1 MGLGS
6 RQSLALRPLQNGR
19 GIMEFRFG
27 AGVGK
32 QMKAWDVAIAL
43 GLWATGTAALAAEPI
58 QLEPAAA
65 PTTAAASA
73 ATEIPLEDRLRDR
86 ARFDGLAA
94 WAAAEQLYDRP
105 LGDTVQA
112 LAEQLLGAEYKG
124 GLLDRFDDERLVIS
138 LYDFD
143 CVLFVETALA
153 LGQGAIARDVSY
165 DNFVRRVETLRYR
178 DGELTDYC
186 SRLHYFTDWIADNA
200 ARGNLRPLTLEFGGV
215 AQDKPLTF
223 MSGHRH
229 LYKHLANSDRN
240 FQCIQA
246 MEARIAEGLTVDY
259 IPTEQ
264 ISDLYDRL
272 QPGDIIAVAT
282 DISGL
287 DVTHSGLAYR
297 HEDGRIG
304 FIHASPAGKT
314 VIAQDLQTYVERIDR
329 AIGIMVARPL

>member
-1 MGLGS
+1 MEGK
-6 RQSLALRPLQNGR
+6 LR
-19 GIMEFRFG
+19 
-27 AGVGK
+27 GVGK
-32 QMKAWDVAIAL
+32 HMRGWDVAIAL
-43 GLWATGTAALAAEPI
+43 GLWVAGTAAIAAEPKPT
-58 QLEPAAA
+58 EPER
-65 PTTAAASA
+65 TAAASA
-73 ATEIPLEDRLRDR
+73 EAAVPLADRLRDR
-86 ARFDGLAA
+86 ARFGGLAA
-94 WAAAEQLYDRP
+94 WAEAGQLYDRP
-105 LGDTVQA
+105 LGTTVQA
-112 LAEQLLGAEYKG
+112 LAEQLLGAAYAG
-124 GLLDRFDDERLVIS
+124 GLLDRFDGERLVIS

-165 DNFVRRVETLRYR
+165 DNFVRRVEALRYR
-178 DGELTDYC
+178 DGQLTDYC

-200 ARGNLRPLTLEFGGV
+200 ARGNLRPLTLELGGI
-215 AQDKPLTF
+215 AQTKPLTF

-229 LYKHLANSDRN
+229 LYKHLANSERN

-246 MEARIAEGLTVDY
+246 MEARIAAELTVDY
-259 IPTEQ
+259 IPTAQ
-264 ISDLYDRL
+264 ISRLYDRL

-314 VIAQDLQTYVERIDR
+314 VIARDLQAYVERIDR